1 MFEGFNG
8 GYYPQQNY
16 SPYNFQNMQIKN
28 NQPAGG
34 SFIWVNSRKEAEEY
48 PLGANGAQ
56 MMMNRNE
63 KVFYLKA
70 CDGFGMVQSFRVF
83 PYYEENNSDNA
94 ENASI
99 TQTSNTVD
107 YVNREEF
114 EALKAE
120 IEALKFSKNAK
131 GTKEDNANEK

>member
-1 MFEGFNG
+1 MNFNNPYGGFLQPNLNQ
-8 GYYPQQNY
+8 YNPNYQSQNA
-16 SPYNFQNMQIKN
+16 NL
-28 NQPAGG
+28 PAGG

-70 CDGFGMVQSFRVF
+70 CDGFGMVLYFKEF
-83 PYYEENNSDNA
+83 PYCEKTDTNRP
-94 ENASI
+94 ENAAVEEKG
-99 TQTSNTVD
+99 NLVE
-107 YVNREEF
+107 YVSREEF

-120 IEALKFSKNAK
+120 FEALKPAKKSKV
-131 GTKEDNANEK
+131 TEDNAK